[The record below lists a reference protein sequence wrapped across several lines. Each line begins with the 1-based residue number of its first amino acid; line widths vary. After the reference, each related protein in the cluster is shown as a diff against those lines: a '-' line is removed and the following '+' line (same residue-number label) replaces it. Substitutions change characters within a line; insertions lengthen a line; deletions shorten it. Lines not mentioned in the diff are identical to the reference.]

1 MCVSLSALLGGF
13 LGNFD
18 PLAITYYNKKI
29 SQIRICKVDIQNK
42 QKTWSITILL
52 NFIYTTCKTLF
63 HLFFENLFPIS
74 DKADQKHL
82 QQLISLDQ
90 KEIIIRSANETSL
103 RVELYNKHF
112 KSWY

>member
-1 MCVSLSALLGGF
+1 MKHYNLIEFHIYNIPDIVSS
-13 LGNFD
+13 
-18 PLAITYYNKKI
+18 
-29 SQIRICKVDIQNK
+29 
-42 QKTWSITILL
+42 
-52 NFIYTTCKTLF
+52 
-63 HLFFENLFPIS
+63 FFENLFPIS

-112 KSWY
+112 KS